1 MYYFFFGQGYSY
13 IIINLDV
20 YLVIPPYCVIQKG
33 GGHLLFIRRRY
44 YLKHKNEEG
53 GKSSCTTTSQDAY
66 QCYYECMNSAGLENP
81 YPVYATNDDNIIK
94 LFKVTVKATPI
105 IIQNFGMS
113 AIQEPRYKHAQT
125 ETANGELFKED
136 LL

>member
-1 MYYFFFGQGYSY
+1 M
-13 IIINLDV
+13 
-20 YLVIPPYCVIQKG
+20 
-33 GGHLLFIRRRY
+33 GHLLYIRRRY
-44 YLKHKNEEG
+44 YLKHKKEEG
-53 GKSSCTTTSQDAY
+53 AKSSCIKNRQEVF

-81 YPVYATNDDNIIK
+81 YPVYATDDDNIIK
-94 LFKVTVKATPI
+94 HFEVTVKATPI
-105 IIQNFGMS
+105 LIQNFGSS